1 MIERSYLNVIF
12 NEESKKEKPSSSVV
26 ANTNNEDKTELIIFE
41 AGILEM
47 NLSEGFFVQDPLMGG

>member
-1 MIERSYLNVIF
+1 MIKRSYLNVIF
-12 NEESKKEKPSSSVV
+12 NEESKKEKPSSSV